1 MTGGSRA
8 KDSEPQTLWRLSA
21 TELASAYLAGT
32 TMPDAVLEATLARI
46 EDVNPHLNAI
56 VTLDL
61 AGARAAADASTRRW
75 RTGEPLGPLDGVPVT
90 IKDSIWVRGLRTTW
104 GSSLYADFIPDSD
117 EAPVARLREAGA
129 VILGKTNVPQFT
141 LQGYTDNRLF
151 GPTRNPWDLTLTPGG
166 SSGGAVAA
174 VASGMGPL
182 ALGTDGGGSIR
193 RPSAHTGLV
202 GFKPSRGMVPRGRGF
217 PPVLHDFEVIGPIA
231 HNVEDIIVAMNA
243 IGGSRWRQPQA
254 DTPTGPLRI
263 LYIPVFDDA
272 PVDPAITSAVAAVA
286 GELAK
291 QGHHVEQAQRFD
303 LAQPI
308 SQIWPVISKT
318 GLAWLLSQHPE
329 TDLGQDFADMA
340 HAGRAY
346 SAIDFAG
353 ALDAI
358 RGVEQE
364 FANLF
369 ERFNVLLT
377 PATAAMP
384 WPATDSHPPTIAGQP
399 VGPRGHAVFTPFA
412 NALGLPGVSLP
423 CEQWHNGMPIG
434 FQLCAAHGCDRALLA
449 LARDY
454 QERTHWRPQWPR
466 IC

>member
-1 MTGGSRA
+1 MT
-8 KDSEPQTLWRLSA
+8 SELETLWRLSI
-21 TELASAYLAGT
+21 TELESAYLART
-32 TMPDAVLEATLARI
+32 TTPVAVLEATLARI
-46 EDVNPHLNAI
+46 EDVNPRLNAI

-61 AGARAAADASTRRW
+61 PGARAAADASARRW
-75 RTGEPLGPLDGVPVT
+75 RTGVPLGPLDGVPVT
-90 IKDSIWVRGLRTTW
+90 IKDSIWVRGLRATW
-104 GSSLYADFIPDSD
+104 GSSLYADFTPDSD

-151 GPTRNPWDLTLTPGG
+151 GPTRNPWDLALTPGG

-231 HNVEDIIVAMNA
+231 RDVDDIIAAMTV
-243 IGGSRWRQPQA
+243 IGGSRWLQPQD
-254 DTPTGPLRI
+254 DTAPGSLRI
-263 LYIPVFDDA
+263 LYIPVFADA
-272 PVDPAITSAVAAVA
+272 PVDPVIASAVAAV
-286 GELAK
+286 GVELTK
-291 QGHHVEQAQRFD
+291 QGHHVERAQRFD
-303 LAQPI
+303 LAGPI
-308 SQIWPVISKT
+308 SEIWPVISQT
-318 GLAWLLSQHPE
+318 GLAWLLSRHPE
-329 TDLGQDFADMA
+329 ADLGQAFADMA
-340 HAGRAY
+340 RAGRAY
-346 SAIDFAG
+346 SAIDYAG
-353 ALDAI
+353 ALDAV
-358 RGVEQE
+358 RGVERE
-364 FANLF
+364 FDALF
-369 ERFNVLLT
+369 ERFHVLLT

-384 WPATDSHPPTIAGQP
+384 WPATESHPPTIAGQP
-399 VGPRGHAVFTPFA
+399 VGPRGHAAFTPFA

-449 LARDY
+449 LARNY
-454 QERTHWRPQWPR
+454 QEHTGWRPRWPEL
-466 IC
+466 